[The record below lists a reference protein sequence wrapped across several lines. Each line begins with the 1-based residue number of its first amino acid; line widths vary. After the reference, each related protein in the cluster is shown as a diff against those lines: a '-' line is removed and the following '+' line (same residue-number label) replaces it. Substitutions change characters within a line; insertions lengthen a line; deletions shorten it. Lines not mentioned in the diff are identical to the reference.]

1 MLGLRSLKCRV
12 FEEKEEEED
21 DDSYYFGAQRDI
33 NKLISVR

>member
-1 MLGLRSLKCRV
+1 MKCRV

-33 NKLISVR
+33 NKLIAVR

>member
-1 MLGLRSLKCRV
+1 MTCRV
-12 FEEKEEEED
+12 FEEKEEVED

>member
-1 MLGLRSLKCRV
+1 MKCRV

-21 DDSYYFGAQRDI
+21 DESYYYGAQRDI

>member
-1 MLGLRSLKCRV
+1 MTCRV

>member
-1 MLGLRSLKCRV
+1 MKCRV

-33 NKLISVR
+33 NNLIAVR

>member
-1 MLGLRSLKCRV
+1 MTCRV

-21 DDSYYFGAQRDI
+21 DNSYYFGAQRDI

>member
-1 MLGLRSLKCRV
+1 MVWRIMKCRV

-21 DDSYYFGAQRDI
+21 DESYYYGAQRDI

>member
-1 MLGLRSLKCRV
+1 MDWRVMKCRV

-33 NKLISVR
+33 NKLIAVR

>member
-1 MLGLRSLKCRV
+1 MKCRV